1 MALRFCLSKVPIYF
15 RTGPPAVFVALVWL
29 LQQGVDDAAVQAQLL
44 STARKV
50 KSQDARSIHFVVV
63 SALVEHCA
71 GSVGNWFRFC
81 LSGWL
86 PKWKTSGWNPSQTKA
101 NAHAEFLFVSQP
113 DKHGSV
119 EVESTLTAE
128 TVTQLLK
135 VGFD

>member
-1 MALRFCLSKVPIYF
+1 MDRSGLAEAAKTQIEVICAPNSLETERGDSEATKQQLELR
-15 RTGPPAVFVALVWL
+15 
-29 LQQGVDDAAVQAQLL
+29 
-44 STARKV
+44 
-50 KSQDARSIHFVVV
+50 
-63 SALVEHCA
+63 
-71 GSVGNWFRFC
+71 